1 MSNIVFIRKERFK
14 ITKNQ
19 TQDEPKFR
27 VALSILILSIQIKKL
42 VPWKVILR
50 QQLSK
55 TASKGIDLQVIDKTC
70 RNTAL

>member
-27 VALSILILSIQIKKL
+27 VALSILILSIQI
-42 VPWKVILR
+42 PWKVI
-50 QQLSK
+50 QGEQLSK